1 VPSDPVVQ
9 PGQLSPDGLWRW
21 DGTHWVP
28 TAAGKEPATAQRRK
42 LLIWWLTSTST
53 LLVVLLAALALLV
66 YQQIPS
72 GRAGFG
78 CLPADFPL
86 YPKMTLLEIDQQFE
100 APVQGDTKSCRMRLS
115 SSAPFGSV
123 NSFYRQRLN
132 SGDWMYTSYSEE
144 SAGSFTIFQR
154 RSRPLTSGRMT
165 VLGQAAVT
173 TLDIQLNS

>member
-1 VPSDPVVQ
+1 
-9 PGQLSPDGLWRW
+9 
-21 DGTHWVP
+21 VP
-28 TAAGKEPATAQRRK
+28 TAAGKHPVTAQRRK

-53 LLVVLLAALALLV
+53 LLAILLVALALAV
-66 YQQIPS
+66 YQQIPF

-78 CLPADFPL
+78 CLPADFPI
-86 YPKMTLLEIDQQFE
+86 YPKMTVLEIDQRFE
-100 APVQGDTKSCRMRLS
+100 VPVQGDTKTCRMRLS

-144 SAGSFTIFQR
+144 SGGSFTIFQR
-154 RSRPLTSGRMT
+154 RSRPLTSGRIT
-165 VLGQAAVT
+165 VLSQAAVT